1 MFTEVLRVTE
11 IFVYVK
17 DFPTFFA
24 SVLISHCVSTISFY
38 VVVNTNE
45 WMNEAEW
52 LEMLGVTSGQLRRAE
67 FEWICSI
74 RKQFSPSTYL
84 DVS

>member
-1 MFTEVLRVTE
+1 MFVFLFLLLLSLLKLPFDVYIRIKLLLMFTEVLRITE

-17 DFPTFFA
+17 DFPTCFA

-45 WMNEAEW
+45 
-52 LEMLGVTSGQLRRAE
+52 
-67 FEWICSI
+67 
-74 RKQFSPSTYL
+74 
-84 DVS
+84 